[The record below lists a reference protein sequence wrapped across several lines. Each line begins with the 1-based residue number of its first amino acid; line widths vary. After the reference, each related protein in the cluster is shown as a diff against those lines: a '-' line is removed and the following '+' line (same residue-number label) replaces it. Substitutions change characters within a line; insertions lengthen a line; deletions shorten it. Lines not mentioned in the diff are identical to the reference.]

1 MKGNPKIMFLLTKRG
16 VFNILKKIMATR
28 IHFIDLYSFHNEL
41 DSFVIEAMMADLNI
55 SCSIRSLATRF
66 ASDPSAMDSEL
77 RMSVEEESIESARRV
92 IDEALRNGVISR
104 DGEFMY

>member
-1 MKGNPKIMFLLTKRG
+1 
-16 VFNILKKIMATR
+16 MATR

-66 ASDPSAMDSEL
+66 ASDPSSMASEL
-77 RMSVEEESIESARRV
+77 RMSVEEGSIESARRV
-92 IDEALRNGVISR
+92 IGEALRNGVISQ